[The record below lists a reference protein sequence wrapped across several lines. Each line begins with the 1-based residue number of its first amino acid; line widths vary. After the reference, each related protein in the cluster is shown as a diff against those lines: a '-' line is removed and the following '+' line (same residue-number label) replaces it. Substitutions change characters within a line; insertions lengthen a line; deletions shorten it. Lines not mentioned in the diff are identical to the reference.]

1 MSTNPLVSV
10 VIPTFNRYDFLKET
24 VSSILAQTYGN
35 IEVIIIS
42 DNSSDETSSIID
54 HFNDERC
61 HFYGLTQKSSGP
73 AAVRNYGLSKCKGS
87 LIAFCD
93 DDDLWTPD
101 KLQKQVAVMNANTDV
116 ALVATNVRYFSES
129 QNMLLYTAIIKN
141 FLNRLSFIPRK
152 YVMAFYNCIVISSAL
167 VRKDILDQN
176 QFNEGNEY
184 QGHEDLDL
192 WLTLCSKYKAIVIPE
207 YLTIYRI
214 HPSQI
219 STASKIAYKK
229 QALKILRD
237 HFTHF
242 DLLEKSIAGFR
253 LIIYKVFGY

>member
-24 VSSILAQTYGN
+24 VSSVLEQTYAN

-42 DNSSDETSSIID
+42 DNSSDQTSSIIN
-54 HFNDERC
+54 HFHDERC
-61 HFYGLTQKSSGP
+61 HFYGLTEKSSGP
-73 AAVRNYGLSKCKGS
+73 AAVRNYALSKCKGS

-93 DDDLWTPD
+93 DDDLWAPD
-101 KLQKQVAVMNANTDV
+101 KLKKQVAIMNANTDV
-116 ALVATNVRYFSES
+116 ALVATNVRYFSEEKS
-129 QNMLLYTAIIKN
+129 ALLYTAGLKG

-152 YVMAFYNCIVISSAL
+152 YLMAFYNCIVISSAM
-167 VRKDILDQN
+167 VRKENLPIKA
-176 QFNEGNEY
+176 FNEDAEY
-184 QGHEDLDL
+184 QGHEDVDL
-192 WLTLCSKYKAIVIPE
+192 WLKLCSGYKAIIIPE

-219 STASKIAYKK
+219 STVTNTEYKR

-242 DLLEKSIAGFR
+242 NLLQKSIAAFR
-253 LIIYKVFGY
+253 LFVYKMTGY